1 MAKQVILQGGR
12 VFPTLSSAKAHYSE
26 IRKASILDDLL
37 VEPERSEIL
46 EIYLRYCE
54 VTNYPAVS
62 AQDVTVKNDNRP
74 RSNDNYSTTKAFFI
88 VDAAGERHV
97 FSIDK
102 ALAAIAT

>member
-46 EIYLRYCE
+46 SSL
-54 VTNYPAVS
+54 
-62 AQDVTVKNDNRP
+62 
-74 RSNDNYSTTKAFFI
+74 
-88 VDAAGERHV
+88 
-97 FSIDK
+97 
-102 ALAAIAT
+102 L